1 MTSDKVMQQLEAV
14 RRSGK
19 TNMYDVS
26 KVQRIAYE
34 SDYHELVCFV
44 EDSKPGEVI
53 RAMQRGAELGYN
65 EMDELPV
72 EPVPENISYEV
83 SL

>member
-1 MTSDKVMQQLEAV
+1 MPSDKVFQQLEAV

-34 SDYHELVCFV
+34 SDYHELVCFI

-53 RAMQRGAELGYN
+53 RATQQGVKLGYR